1 MDFHRQEPYV
11 IETDP
16 EGESGDGK
24 VVSIVIGAKEIDG
37 DFSAEIVATIDI
49 TEVDQKLLSEWSESD
64 VTTFCTQY
72 ATDNGWQAIL
82 DAQIANDKANA
93 IPDRK
98 VFRHQQI
105 PEG

>member
-24 VVSIVIGAKEIDG
+24 VVSVVIGAKEIDG
-37 DFSAEIVATIDI
+37 DFSAEIVATVDI
-49 TEVDQKLLSEWSESD
+49 AEVDQKLLSEWSESD

-82 DAQIANDKANA
+82 DAQIANDKTNA

-105 PEG
+105 PEE